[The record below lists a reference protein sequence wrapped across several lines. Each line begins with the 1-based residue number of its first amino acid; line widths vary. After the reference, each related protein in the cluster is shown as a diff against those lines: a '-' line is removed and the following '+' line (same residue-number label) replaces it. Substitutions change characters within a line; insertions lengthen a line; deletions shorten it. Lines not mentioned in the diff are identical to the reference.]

1 MAKREMKKRVIE
13 ILDNYPVTRDT
24 ENPDTMVF
32 CLILMEDGLIDKHKA
47 KEIYDRY
54 SINNVVKA
62 RQKIQNKDNMFE
74 PREETKEKRRV
85 AFMDMRHKWRKGK
98 FKV

>member
-1 MAKREMKKRVIE
+1 MAKREMKKRVID

-54 SINNVVKA
+54 SINNIVKA

-74 PREETKEKRRV
+74 PSKETKEKRRV
-85 AFMDMRHKWRKGK
+85 AFMDLRHKWRKGK

>member
-32 CLILMEDGLIDKHKA
+32 CLILMEDGLIDKYKA

-74 PREETKEKRRV
+74 PCEETKEKRRV

>member
-1 MAKREMKKRVIE
+1 MAKREMKKRVID

-74 PREETKEKRRV
+74 PSKETKEKRRV
-85 AFMDMRHKWRKGK
+85 AFMDLRHKWRKGK

>member
-1 MAKREMKKRVIE
+1 MAKREMKKRVIN
-13 ILDNYPVTRDT
+13 ILDNYRVTRDV
-24 ENPDTMVF
+24 ENPDTMIF
-32 CLILMEDGLIDKHKA
+32 CLMLMEDGLIDKHQA
-47 KEIYDRY
+47 KEIYDKY

>member
-1 MAKREMKKRVIE
+1 MKKRVIE

-47 KEIYDRY
+47 KEIYDKY

-74 PREETKEKRRV
+74 PCEETKEKRRV
-85 AFMDMRHKWRKGK
+85 AFMNMREKENSRCSL
-98 FKV
+98 

>member
-1 MAKREMKKRVIE
+1 MARRMRERVIE
-13 ILDNYPVTRDT
+13 VLDNYPITRDV

-32 CLILMEDGLIDKHKA
+32 CLMLMEDGLIDKHQA

-85 AFMDMRHKWRKGK
+85 AFMDMRHKWRKGE

>member
-1 MAKREMKKRVIE
+1 MAKREMKKRVID

-32 CLILMEDGLIDKHKA
+32 CLILMEDGLIDKYKA

-74 PREETKEKRRV
+74 PCEETKEKRRV
-85 AFMDMRHKWRKGK
+85 AFMDMRHKMEKREI
-98 FKV
+98 

>member
-74 PREETKEKRRV
+74 PCEETKEKRRV

>member
-1 MAKREMKKRVIE
+1 MAKREMKKRVID

-32 CLILMEDGLIDKHKA
+32 CLILMEDGLIDKYKV

-74 PREETKEKRRV
+74 PSEETKEKRRV